1 MKERSGRE
9 RMKQRERLR
18 GQRVKERQWL
28 RMVTM
33 TIVLGGNSLLLLL
46 VWRHWSLLQCVSG
59 QPCPLLE
66 GASFRLDTSI
76 DCRVLISGSGR
87 HRHADLVA
95 RVLQVREARF

>member
-28 RMVTM
+28 RVETM

-46 VWRHWSLLQCVSG
+46 AWRHWSLLQ
-59 QPCPLLE
+59 
-66 GASFRLDTSI
+66 
-76 DCRVLISGSGR
+76 
-87 HRHADLVA
+87 
-95 RVLQVREARF
+95 